1 MTLAAIIG
9 LLVVAWA
16 VYAFNRLTQ
25 LRQLGDNA
33 WADIDVQLKRR
44 HDLIPNVVAV
54 VQGHAGYERSTLEA
68 VVAARGRAVQAS
80 QAGPAT
86 RAREEDPLGNA
97 LQRVLAV
104 AEAYPELKAAAS
116 FASLQATLTDV
127 EDHLQ
132 NARRYYNAVVRDFN
146 TAIAQFPSG
155 IIAGMMRLKPREFFG
170 LDDPSERAVPKVPL
184 ILLFLAFSATSLS
197 AQRSYSIERF
207 DARILVNRNASI
219 DVTETITARFVGS
232 YNGLFR
238 KIPVVYRN
246 AQGLN
251 WTIGVALQRARDNA
265 GHDLRTETS
274 YEGAYV
280 KYKIWIPGAAN
291 ADRTIVLQ
299 YRATNALRFFDE
311 HDELYWNV
319 TGDEWE
325 VPIRK
330 ASAEIDLPAGAPGL
344 RPEID
349 QRAGTP
355 GVRAIAYNGVYGS
368 TARDA
373 KVTISDTV
381 IRFVMPHRLDFREGL
396 TVVVGWDKGVVTAPT
411 AAQREA
417 ATFRSNWPLF
427 IPIAVLLFAFMRW
440 RRYGRDPSSR
450 PIVVQYEPP
459 AGISP
464 AEAGTLLDN
473 NVDMRDITATLV
485 DLAVRGYLRIEEQEK
500 EKMLGLFGG
509 GSSYILHRLKTSDGL
524 APHEVGLFNG
534 IFGIATFSSKPGITI
549 SIRVEG
555 AFVGGGDR
563 VPLDSLGTQ
572 FYQQLEVIRNAIWD
586 QLKTKGFYKSRP
598 AKAKQSA
605 MALGCLVPVG
615 IVIAGFFLAPI
626 FLLTQVSFWIAALVS
641 ALVLLLFAQIMP
653 ARTEAGT
660 RALEQVRGFEEFLR
674 RVESQHM
681 QAIVGHPE
689 LFDKCLPYA
698 MAFGVEQ
705 QFARAFEGIYKE
717 PPGWYVG
724 PSVADFNVRYFSRR
738 VSYLGNLAGTMM
750 SSTPRSVGTMSSWG
764 SSSSSSSSPRL
775 SFGSGFGGGRSSG
788 GGGGGS
794 SGGGGGGGG
803 GGAF

>member
-170 LDDPSERAVPKVPL
+170 LDDPAERAVPKVPL

-207 DARILVNRNASI
+207 DARIRVNADASI
-219 DVTETITARFVGS
+219 DVTESITAQFVGS
-232 YNGLFR
+232 YNGLYR
-238 KIPVVYRN
+238 VIRMTYRN

-251 WTIGVALQRARDNA
+251 WTVGVSLQSARDDQ

-274 YEGAYV
+274 RQGASI
-280 KYKIWIPGAAN
+280 KYKVWIPGAVN
-291 ADRTIVLQ
+291 TTKTLVLR
-299 YRATNALRFFDE
+299 YHATNGLRFFDE

-325 VPIRK
+325 VPIRN
-330 ASAEIDLPAGAPGL
+330 ASAEIDLPAGAAGL
-344 RPEID
+344 
-349 QRAGTP
+349 
-355 GVRAIAYNGVYGS
+355 RAIAFNGLYGS

-373 KVTISDTV
+373 RVTIDGPVVRIT
-381 IRFVMPHRLDFREGL
+381 MPHALDYHEGL
-396 TVVVGWDKGVVTAPT
+396 TAVVGWDKGLVTAPT
-411 AAQREA
+411 VTDRAMEA
-417 ATFRSNWPLF
+417 ATSNWPLV
-427 IPIAVLLFAFMRW
+427 IPIPVFLFVFWLWW
-440 RRYGRDPSSR
+440 RRGRDPRRR
-450 PIVVQYEPP
+450 PIAVQYEPP
-459 AGISP
+459 AGMSP
-464 AEAGTLLDN
+464 GEAGTLLDN
-473 NVDMRDITATLV
+473 TVDMRDITATLV
-485 DLAVRGYLRIEEQEK
+485 DLAVRGYLRIEEQQNPK
-500 EKMLGLFGG
+500 LFGLFGG
-509 GSSYILHRLKTSDGL
+509 GTTYTLHRLKPADGL
-524 APHEVGLFNG
+524 AGHERVVFDG
-534 IFGIATFSSKPGITI
+534 IFSHGDHVPLDELKDEFYTRLGPIRDAIYDQLKVSGFYQNRPDKVKQIWLGCGIGFAILIG
-549 SIRVEG
+549 VGG
-555 AFVGGGDR
+555 AFV
-563 VPLDSLGTQ
+563 
-572 FYQQLEVIRNAIWD
+572 A
-586 QLKTKGFYKSRP
+586 
-598 AKAKQSA
+598 AA
-605 MALGCLVPVG
+605 
-615 IVIAGFFLAPI
+615 
-626 FLLTQVSFWIAALVS
+626 FLLTPVSFVMAAIVSGIILVI
-641 ALVLLLFAQIMP
+641 FAQIMP

-660 RALEQVRGFEEFLR
+660 RALEQVLGFEEFLR
-674 RVESQHM
+674 RVESENLKRV
-681 QAIVGHPE
+681 IVGHPE
-689 LFDKCLPYA
+689 LFDKYLPYA

-705 QFARAFEGIYKE
+705 QFARAFEGIYTQA
-717 PPGWYVG
+717 PQWYVG
-724 PSVADFNVRYFSRR
+724 PSMMSFNVGHF
-738 VSYLGNLAGTMM
+738 
-750 SSTPRSVGTMSSWG
+750 
-764 SSSSSSSSPRL
+764 SSSMSHLSTVASTTMSSSPR
-775 SFGSGFGGGRSSG
+775 SSSGSGF
-788 GGGGGS
+788 GGGGS